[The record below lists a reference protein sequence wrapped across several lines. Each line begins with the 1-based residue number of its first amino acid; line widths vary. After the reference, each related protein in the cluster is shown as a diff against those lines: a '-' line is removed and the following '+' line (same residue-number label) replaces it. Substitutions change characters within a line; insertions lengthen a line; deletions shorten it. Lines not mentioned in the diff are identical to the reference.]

1 MVDILN
7 KAMEIEINN
16 IKYIYKLYD
25 IKLVKKTVI
34 ELLNENSVP
43 PYDKGMKSIAI
54 RYSSKA
60 PLKKYTEIEIIWIN
74 PNPKNVVKI
83 LLITFFS
90 WMK

>member
-60 PLKKYTEIEIIWIN
+60 PLKKYTEIEII
-74 PNPKNVVKI
+74 
-83 LLITFFS
+83 
-90 WMK
+90 